1 MQGYRLPV
9 DDHRRVTIDDRVGA
23 LAAWAGCL
31 VGHPRDGYAIDLSEG
46 EPVMTA
52 PPLLVGSPTTIQ
64 FLAIGRSLA
73 EFRVD
78 FSTKVCVSETHLLS
92 MTEQR
97 TSGRGVRPSG
107 REYPP
112 MNIRL
117 SSFLP
122 PLMRNPLLFAWN
134 RC

>member
-23 LAAWAGCL
+23 LVAWAGCL

-52 PPLLVGSPTTIQ
+52 PPLLVGSPMTIQ
-64 FLAIGRSLA
+64 FLVIGRSLA

-78 FSTKVCVSETHLLS
+78 SSTRFASPRHICFS
-92 MTEQR
+92 MTEQGAGA
-97 TSGRGVRPSG
+97 SRGVRPSG

-112 MNIRL
+112 MDIRL
-117 SSFLP
+117 SSFP
-122 PLMRNPLLFAWN
+122 R
-134 RC
+134 